1 MKVLALTNM
10 YPTESAPSFGV
21 FVRGTLDAIRR
32 AAPEIAIDLLFVN
45 GRANKAAYLAAPAR
59 ILARSFGGYDLIH
72 THYGL
77 LAGAG
82 ALFAG
87 PRIITFY
94 GSDVEMPSQ
103 YRWAQPFVPRYDGVV
118 VMNARMRERVGRADA
133 VILPP
138 GIDLTHFAPRDRGE
152 ARHRLGLDPAARYI
166 LFPAS
171 PERRVKRYDL
181 FREVVARVA
190 RAARERA
197 GVGNRISNGDRAVDG
212 GRIEPLVL
220 AAPAREDAEIPWLY
234 AAADVMLLTS
244 DSEGSPTVVK
254 EALAMNLPV
263 VSVDV
268 GDVRELVGASR
279 PAQVVGSR
287 DPEALA
293 TAVLS
298 VLDAGGRSD
307 GRAHAQRLSIDATAA
322 GYVDLYRRVV
332 AARQRGT
339 RRTIST

>member
-32 AAPEIAIDLLFVN
+32 VDPQIAIDLVFVN
-45 GRANKAAYLAAPAR
+45 GRANKAAYAAAPAR
-59 ILARSFGGYDLIH
+59 VLARSFGGYDLIH

-82 ALFAG
+82 ALFPG

-94 GSDVEMPSQ
+94 GSDVEMPAQ
-103 YRWAQPFVPRYDGVV
+103 YRWARPFVSRYDGVV
-118 VMNARMRERVGRADA
+118 VMNARMREKVGRTDA

-138 GIDLTHFAPRDRGE
+138 GIDLTHFAPRDRAE
-152 ARHRLGLDPAARYI
+152 ARHRLGLDPGARYI

-181 FREVVARVA
+181 FREVVARVVHV
-190 RAARERA
+190 ARERA
-197 GVGNRISNGDRAVDG
+197 TG
-212 GRIEPLVL
+212 GSECIEPLVL

-254 EALAMNLPV
+254 EALAMNLPI

-268 GDVRELVGASR
+268 GDVRELIGASR
-279 PAQVVGSR
+279 PAQVVASR
-287 DPEALA
+287 DPEAIA
-293 TAVLS
+293 AAVLS

-307 GRAHAQRLSIDATAA
+307 GRAHAGRLSIDATAA
-322 GYVDLYRRVV
+322 GYVDLYRRVL
-332 AARQRGT
+332 AARG
-339 RRTIST
+339 RRQGG